1 MPNIPK
7 AICLSITQQAIMAAA
22 PKARR
27 GTGSEAPL
35 SASTVPGAAASS
47 SAAGGDEH
55 APVAYDPTVDDGEV
69 GVISVLK
76 EHDEI
81 AEGHGLEQKDRPLGA
96 SRRSCGSCCLRSCI
110 LAKKF
115 GM

>member
-55 APVAYDPTVDDGEV
+55 APVSYDPTVDDGEV

-76 EHDEI
+76 EHDDI
-81 AEGHGLEQKDRPLGA
+81 AEGHGLEK
-96 SRRSCGSCCLRSCI
+96 
-110 LAKKF
+110 
-115 GM
+115 